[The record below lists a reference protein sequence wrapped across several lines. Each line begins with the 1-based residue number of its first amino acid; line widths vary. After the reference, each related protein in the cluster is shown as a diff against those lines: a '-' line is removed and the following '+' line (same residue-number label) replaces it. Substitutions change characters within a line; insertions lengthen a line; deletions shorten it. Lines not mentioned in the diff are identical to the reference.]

1 MSRLAEETPGPAG
14 SAAASTGPARPARR
28 RPEIGAVLQGVAL
41 VLGLGLLLG
50 GFGMIALDYRPYA
63 VPTSSMAPTIAAGD
77 TVLARTVDGNR
88 IGRGDIVVF
97 HDPTWGNATMVKR
110 VVGVGGDTVACCDAQ
125 HRFTVNGVPL
135 DESYLAPGGPPSA
148 AFSAKVPA
156 GRLFLLGDNRTGS
169 LDSRTH
175 LDDLA
180 GTVATSQV
188 QARVEATVWPF
199 GHSGLWGRTVAFDAL
214 GGPTASRPGPL
225 VPLAW
230 AMAAGAVIIVLTS
243 LTGPVATLVRRIRGA
258 GRS

>member
-1 MSRLAEETPGPAG
+1 MSSLAEESSGPG
-14 SAAASTGPARPARR
+14 AAAPTAPATPARR
-28 RPEIGAVLQGVAL
+28 RPGVGAVLQGVAL

-50 GFGMIALDYRPYA
+50 GFGMIALDYRPYQ
-63 VPTSSMAPTIAAGD
+63 VPTGSMSPTIAAGD
-77 TVLARTVDGNR
+77 TVLARKVDGAQV
-88 IGRGDIVVF
+88 GRGDIVVF

-135 DESYLAPGGPPSA
+135 DEPYVAPGGPPSA

-156 GRLFLLGDNRTGS
+156 GRLFLLGDNRSGS
-169 LDSRTH
+169 LDSRVH

-188 QARVEATVWPF
+188 QARVEATIWPF
-199 GHSGLWGRTVAFDAL
+199 GHAGLQGRTVAFDAL
-214 GGPTASRPGPL
+214 GGPVAAKPGPL

-230 AMAAGAVIIVLTS
+230 AAVAGAVIIVLTS
-243 LTGPVATLVRRIRGA
+243 LTGPVAALARRIRGA
-258 GRS
+258 GRRG